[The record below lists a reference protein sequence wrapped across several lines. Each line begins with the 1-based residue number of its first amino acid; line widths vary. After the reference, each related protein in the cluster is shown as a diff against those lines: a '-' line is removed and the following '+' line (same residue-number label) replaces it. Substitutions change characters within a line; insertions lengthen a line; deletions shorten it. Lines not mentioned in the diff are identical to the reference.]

1 VKRSIERFRNIFG
14 IVSLLLLAEV
24 MITFTIFQDQYVALV
39 YWNYFIL
46 IICAFGLV
54 WGVLYYQI
62 TPSWVGVILT
72 LIHAISVIL
81 LLFIAKW
88 LGFPRYDLLGI
99 LLSAVIGYIIFIY
112 RDKLV
117 SFILKFGKQK

>member
-1 VKRSIERFRNIFG
+1 MKRSIERFRNIFG